1 MIVFREK
8 TYSHYF
14 SSAKSN
20 VMLNKITAK
29 LDQEREDNYDI
40 DLSIP
45 DDVISVNLDLDHMEI
60 YIPTEFEYS
69 QYTIDNKIRSIAS
82 YLRTDIKFDRDI
94 YIMSLTSKVTF
105 DQYYKIIKAIIKEEG
120 FCSIVNK
127 D

>member
-29 LDQEREDNYDI
+29 LDQEREDNYDV

-82 YLRTDIKFDRDI
+82 YLRTDVRLDRDI

>member
-60 YIPTEFEYS
+60 YIPIEFEYS

-82 YLRTDIKFDRDI
+82 YLRTDVQLDRDI

-120 FCSIVNK
+120 FCSIINK

>member
-45 DDVISVNLDLDHMEI
+45 NDVISVNLDLDHMEI

-69 QYTIDNKIRSIAS
+69 QYTIDDKIRSIAS
-82 YLRTDIKFDRDI
+82 YLRTNIKFDRDI

-105 DQYYKIIKAIIKEEG
+105 DQYYRIIKAIIKEEG

>member
-8 TYSHYF
+8 TYSRYF

-20 VMLNKITAK
+20 VMLNKITTK

-45 DDVISVNLDLDHMEI
+45 GDVISVNLDLDHMEI

-82 YLRTDIKFDRDI
+82 YLRTDTRLDRDI
-94 YIMSLTSKVTF
+94 YIMSLTSRVTF

>member
-29 LDQEREDNYDI
+29 LDQEREDNYDV

-60 YIPTEFEYS
+60 YIPIEFEYS

-82 YLRTDIKFDRDI
+82 YLRTDVRLDRDI